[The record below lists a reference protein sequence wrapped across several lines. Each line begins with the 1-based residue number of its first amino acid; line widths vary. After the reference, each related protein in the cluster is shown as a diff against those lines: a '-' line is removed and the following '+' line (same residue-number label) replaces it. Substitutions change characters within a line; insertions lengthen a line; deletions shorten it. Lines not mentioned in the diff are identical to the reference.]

1 MGLDEAMAEHRDF
14 ERSLDTGP
22 TERPAHGSRA
32 DKLKKLAAQILL
44 EAIQIDHD
52 MGIYM
57 LEMYQKEWLAI
68 VEKNDDKEFKNLE
81 QYYAYRKCNF
91 GMRNV
96 FRLSPLNVA

>member
-1 MGLDEAMAEHRDF
+1 MKLEDAMDEHRNF
-14 ERSLDTGP
+14 ERSLDIDS

-44 EAIQIDHD
+44 EAVQIDHD

-68 VEKNDDKEFKNLE
+68 VEKNDEKEFKNLE
-81 QYYAYRKCNF
+81 EYYAYRKCKF
-91 GMRNV
+91 GMRNISI
-96 FRLSPLNVA
+96 LLI

>member
-1 MGLDEAMAEHRDF
+1 MSLENAMAEHRDF
-14 ERSLDTGP
+14 ERSLDVEP
-22 TERPAHGSRA
+22 MEQPAHGSRA

-44 EAIQIDHD
+44 EAVHIDHD

-81 QYYAYRKCNF
+81 EYFAYRKCNF

-96 FRLSPLNVA
+96 SVLDGFPID